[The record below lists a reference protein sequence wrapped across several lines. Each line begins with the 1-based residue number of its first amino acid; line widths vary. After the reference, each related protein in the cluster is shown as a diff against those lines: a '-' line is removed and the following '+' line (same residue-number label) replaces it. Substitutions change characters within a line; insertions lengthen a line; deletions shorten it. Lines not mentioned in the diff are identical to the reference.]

1 MWTDYADKALAQ
13 ADSTPFILELAVDSR
28 EYLESQN
35 KRWEKFVTVMS
46 FDEETKK
53 QVDKRQKQD
62 IPGWSSRLDY
72 ATSYYDG
79 EAGITEHEVDI
90 EALLIVN
97 VIYLTQY
104 NTFNGERSP
113 DHTPSSALAPAPA
126 QTWVPF
132 R

>member
-1 MWTDYADKALAQ
+1 LAQ

-62 IPGWSSRLDY
+62 IPG
-72 ATSYYDG
+72 
-79 EAGITEHEVDI
+79 
-90 EALLIVN
+90 
-97 VIYLTQY
+97 
-104 NTFNGERSP
+104 
-113 DHTPSSALAPAPA
+113 
-126 QTWVPF
+126 
-132 R
+132 